1 MIEDFIYRE
10 LKRFGVFVALLLSFS
25 INAQV
30 ALTSMDGHWTFTI
43 DGETFD
49 VKGVTFGY
57 DKDVENY
64 THYFREL
71 QDMGVNA
78 IRTWATSDETGVL
91 LDAAQEYGIKVM
103 LGIWMRHGRP
113 GMEDDDH
120 FDYLND
126 RAGMQVMYQNA
137 IKAVNQYK
145 DHPALLT
152 WGVGNEVYLN
162 IATDE
167 EKEAYSHFLEKV
179 CSQIK
184 KMDPNHPITS
194 VDAWTFGLDWWS
206 EFVPSID
213 IYGLNCYGA
222 GANLLNDEIEKRG
235 LKKPYLITEF
245 GVTGEWDI
253 KTSNQGIKKEPSDS
267 EKYEAIVKGY
277 KDWIVNKPAN
287 LGVFIFH
294 YASDDTFIS
303 PWLLTH
309 YKGKKRPQ
317 YWAIKEA
324 YTSKIPLNFVPEISS
339 LQVRSS
345 SYKSGQWLPVNLEV
359 MDREGEELKVSFAYN
374 QRSGSR
380 KRRDQILPLPS
391 RGNLLDGFE
400 ILAPKE
406 DGPVKLYA
414 IVEDEF
420 GNAGIE
426 STVLLVEDEDRRKV
440 EFLVP
445 KVDLPFYVYE
455 EGKQEQPF
463 VASAYMGNY
472 QKMKV
477 DVNCTETSHSGD
489 SSIKISYEDWHNWY
503 GIALVD
509 PANDWGDILG
519 GYEVSGAEEFSFWA
533 KADQDKVKVSVGY
546 GLIGKDK
553 KFPDSSK
560 KSKEIK
566 LSKKWK
572 RFSINVKEED
582 LSVLRSGFVLFSTGN
597 AFPHSIYV
605 DDIVFK

>member
-1 MIEDFIYRE
+1 
-10 LKRFGVFVALLLSFS
+10 
-25 INAQV
+25 
-30 ALTSMDGHWTFTI
+30 MDGHWTFTI

-235 LKKPYLITEF
+235 
-245 GVTGEWDI
+245 
-253 KTSNQGIKKEPSDS
+253 
-267 EKYEAIVKGY
+267 
-277 KDWIVNKPAN
+277 
-287 LGVFIFH
+287 
-294 YASDDTFIS
+294 
-303 PWLLTH
+303 
-309 YKGKKRPQ
+309 
-317 YWAIKEA
+317 
-324 YTSKIPLNFVPEISS
+324 
-339 LQVRSS
+339 
-345 SYKSGQWLPVNLEV
+345 
-359 MDREGEELKVSFAYN
+359 
-374 QRSGSR
+374 
-380 KRRDQILPLPS
+380 
-391 RGNLLDGFE
+391 
-400 ILAPKE
+400 
-406 DGPVKLYA
+406 
-414 IVEDEF
+414 
-420 GNAGIE
+420 
-426 STVLLVEDEDRRKV
+426 
-440 EFLVP
+440 
-445 KVDLPFYVYE
+445 
-455 EGKQEQPF
+455 
-463 VASAYMGNY
+463 
-472 QKMKV
+472 
-477 DVNCTETSHSGD
+477 
-489 SSIKISYEDWHNWY
+489 
-503 GIALVD
+503 
-509 PANDWGDILG
+509 
-519 GYEVSGAEEFSFWA
+519 
-533 KADQDKVKVSVGY
+533 
-546 GLIGKDK
+546 
-553 KFPDSSK
+553 
-560 KSKEIK
+560 
-566 LSKKWK
+566 
-572 RFSINVKEED
+572 VKET
-582 LSVLRSGFVLFSTGN
+582 LLN
-597 AFPHSIYV
+597 N
-605 DDIVFK
+605 